1 MNKQINPEI
10 VAIENTLKLLRRGK
24 FEMEGEEAL
33 AFFRLFE
40 FWVKRLN
47 ELKAPPISVVAPVEA
62 IKSEKPKKKK
72 E

>member
-1 MNKQINPEI
+1 MNKPLNPEI

-47 ELKAPPISVVAPVEA
+47 ELKQPPISVVKPEEI
-62 IKSEKPKKKK
+62 IKSPKSKKSK

>member
-1 MNKQINPEI
+1 MNKQLNPEI

-47 ELKAPPISVVAPVEA
+47 ELKQPPVSIVKTEEP
-62 IKSEKPKKKK
+62 IKSSKSKKSK